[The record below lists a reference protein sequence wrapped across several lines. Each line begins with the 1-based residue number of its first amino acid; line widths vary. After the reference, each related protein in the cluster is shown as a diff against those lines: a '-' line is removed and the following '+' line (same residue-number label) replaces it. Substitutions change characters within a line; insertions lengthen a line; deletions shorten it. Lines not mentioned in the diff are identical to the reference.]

1 MYIVSYIP
9 ILFFFFRK
17 ICHPNFINKLEKLS
31 RSKPEKSK
39 KAHLRDFI
47 SKFLQIL
54 KDIIPFLNI

>member
-1 MYIVSYIP
+1 MYIVNYIP
-9 ILFFFFRK
+9 ILFFFSEK
-17 ICHPNFINKLEKLS
+17 ICHTNFINKLEKLS

-54 KDIIPFLNI
+54 KDM

>member
-1 MYIVSYIP
+1 MYIVNYIP
-9 ILFFFFRK
+9 ILFFRK
-17 ICHPNFINKLEKLS
+17 NICHPNFISKLEKVS

-54 KDIIPFLNI
+54 KDI